1 MSLNSYLSK
10 LKKCRSVI
18 IVLIEEKGHKSRPS
32 WKLPTA
38 MNNIIH
44 KAKAGHEIKEGKTHP
59 RQQLSAKVENFRRR
73 NAHIRKA
80 ANASKINCLTKLI
93 GENT

>member
-1 MSLNSYLSK
+1 MNLNSFLSK

-18 IVLIEEKGHKSRPS
+18 IVLIEEKGHKSPS

-44 KAKAGHEIKEGKTHP
+44 RTKVEQEIKEGETPP
-59 RQQLSAKVENFRRR
+59 RQPLSAKVENFRLH

-80 ANASKINCLTKLI
+80 ANASRTNYLTKLI

>member
-1 MSLNSYLSK
+1 MSLNSFLSK

-18 IVLIEEKGHKSRPS
+18 IVLIEEKGLKSPS
-32 WKLPTA
+32 WKLLTA

-44 KAKAGHEIKEGKTHP
+44 RAKAEHGIKEGKTHP
-59 RQQLSAKVENFRRR
+59 RQQLSAKVENLRRR

-80 ANASKINCLTKLI
+80 ANASRTNSLTKLI
-93 GENT
+93 GEST

>member
-1 MSLNSYLSK
+1 MSLNNFLSK

-18 IVLIEEKGHKSRPS
+18 IVLIEEKGHKSLS

-44 KAKAGHEIKEGKTHP
+44 RAKARHEIKEGKTHP